1 MEAKNKTQFY
11 GNKHRFVDGTTGY
24 ACKIDLDS
32 VATGVNIARF
42 RTELH
47 LTREEFV
54 YRLWIHGYLRISVQ
68 TLWKWE
74 TGKVK
79 MGVGQLEALRQFFD
93 KCLERGCS
101 HDELVVY
108 QTREIGD
115 DRDQPVPFIITYCSF
130 RRTFANANVRLFY
143 WLGKPPAMP
152 VEVPR
157 KKALASSIER
167 SELLTR

>member
-1 MEAKNKTQFY
+1 MGVNNKNQFY

-42 RTELH
+42 RTELN
-47 LTREEFV
+47 LSREEFV
-54 YRLWIHGYLRISVQ
+54 YRLEKHGYLRISVQ

-79 MGVGQLEALRQFFD
+79 MGAGQLEALRQFFD
-93 KCLERGCS
+93 KCLECGCS

-108 QTREIGD
+108 QTHEIGD
-115 DRDQPVPFIITYCSF
+115 DRDQPVPLITIYF
-130 RRTFANANVRLFY
+130 FFGRTLANANVRLF
-143 WLGKPPAMP
+143 
-152 VEVPR
+152 
-157 KKALASSIER
+157 
-167 SELLTR
+167 LLTCG

>member
-32 VATGVNIARF
+32 VATGANIARF
-42 RTELH
+42 RTELN

-54 YRLWIHGYLRISVQ
+54 CRLEKHGYLRISVQ

-93 KCLERGCS
+93 NNLVHGCS

-115 DRDQPVPFIITYCSF
+115 DRDQPVPLIISYFSSG
-130 RRTFANANVRLFY
+130 RTFANANVRLFFVNMQ
-143 WLGKPPAMP
+143 LMVNAHKDLIIKP
-152 VEVPR
+152 
-157 KKALASSIER
+157 
-167 SELLTR
+167 